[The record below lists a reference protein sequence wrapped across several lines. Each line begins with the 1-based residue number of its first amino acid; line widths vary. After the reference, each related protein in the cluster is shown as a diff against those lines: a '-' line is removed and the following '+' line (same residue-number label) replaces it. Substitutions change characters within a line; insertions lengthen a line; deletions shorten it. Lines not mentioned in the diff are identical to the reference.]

1 MSGVLAD
8 TSVVLDVFQDD
19 PRWCTWSL
27 SALRDGAR
35 RGRLFIDPI
44 IHAEVSVGFARIEE
58 LERAIDD
65 AGLAMLP
72 IPKEA
77 LFLAAKAYLRYR
89 RQRGTKTAPLPDFF
103 IGAHAAVEGLT
114 LVTRNP
120 RRVRE
125 YFPTVRLVA
134 PAGTA

>member
-1 MSGVLAD
+1 VNGVLAD

-19 PRWCTWSL
+19 PRWCAWSL
-27 SALRDGAR
+27 SALREGAR
-35 RGRLFIDPI
+35 LGRLFIDPI
-44 IHAEVSVGFARIEE
+44 IYAEVSVGFARIEE
-58 LERAIDD
+58 LERAIDN

-89 RQRGTKTAPLPDFF
+89 WQRGTKTAPLPDFF
-103 IGAHAAVEGLT
+103 IGAHAAVEDLT
-114 LVTRNP
+114 LLTRDP

-134 PAGTA
+134 PAG

>member
-8 TSVVLDVFQDD
+8 TSVVLDVLQDD
-19 PRWCTWSL
+19 PRWCAWSL
-27 SALRDGAR
+27 SALREGAR
-35 RGRLFIDPI
+35 QGRLFIDPI
-44 IHAEVSVGFARIEE
+44 IYAEVSVGFARIEE
-58 LERAIDD
+58 LERAIND

-114 LVTRNP
+114 LVTRDP

-125 YFPTVRLVA
+125 YFPTVRLMA
-134 PAGTA
+134 P